1 MSHGRI
7 QLAQIPG
14 LGEKALRTITFAYS
28 GDPDDAF
35 AFYGLESGA
44 VEMPPGCAN
53 KFFSSTVQDLN
64 ERAIRGEVE
73 VSAISSAA
81 YPFMHEKYYISSA
94 GASVGRGY
102 GPLLASK
109 RFARIEDLRGRRV
122 ATPGNLTTG
131 NLLFRLGC
139 PEAEPV
145 TMLFTEIR
153 GAIARDE
160 VDAGVLIHEELLN
173 YEEAGLSR
181 VACLGEMW
189 SSKIDLPLPVGLN
202 VIRRDL
208 GRELATAIVDRIRAS
223 ILYGLGHEQIAFAF
237 AEKYSIAIKDGIAD
251 DFVGKFAN
259 DDTVCMDADTLRAL
273 RLLLDAACEFNNLPK
288 IAHIDVI

>member
-1 MSHGRI
+1 MSYSQLRI
-7 QLAQIPG
+7 EIIPG
-14 LGEKALRTITFAYS
+14 ILDTAPRNITFAYS

-44 VEMPPGCAN
+44 VDMPPGCAN

-64 ERAIRGEVE
+64 RRAIRGEVE

-81 YPFMHEKYYISSA
+81 YPFMAEKYYISSA

-131 NLLFRLGC
+131 NLLFRLAC
-139 PEAEPV
+139 PDAEPV
-145 TMLFTEIR
+145 TMPFTEIR
-153 GAIARDE
+153 GAILRDE

-181 VACLGEMW
+181 IACLGEMW
-189 SSKIDLPLPVGLN
+189 SCRTELPLPVGLN
-202 VIRRDL
+202 VVRRDL
-208 GRELATAIVDRIRAS
+208 GRELAGAIVDRIRAS

-237 AEKYSIAIKDGIAD
+237 AERYSIAMKEGIAGN
-251 DFVGKFAN
+251 FVGKFAN
-259 DDTVCMDADTLRAL
+259 DDTVRMDVDTLRGL